1 MNALTDG
8 ATADLDAASTPLA
21 RLGITPEQPLGT
33 AANGGEADFR
43 GPHRARGARPGLRV
57 SVAQQEASASN
68 RAPTTTSTSDGSMTS
83 RALVIPGMLAWSPQ
97 RPASAEVAHLCERL
111 RPDRVVVSGC
121 AKDKAI
127 IYLLSHAGAA
137 DVVVQDPSDGPFEL
151 LPGWVSLYWK
161 DESQQAYAGQRAIAS
176 ARDSGVSTLM
186 LGTQESAAIRETA
199 TRRGESI
206 NLWGIDIGLRVPTLA
221 VITTEGDASL
231 IELPK

>member
-1 MNALTDG
+1 
-8 ATADLDAASTPLA
+8 
-21 RLGITPEQPLGT
+21 
-33 AANGGEADFR
+33 
-43 GPHRARGARPGLRV
+43 
-57 SVAQQEASASN
+57 
-68 RAPTTTSTSDGSMTS
+68 
-83 RALVIPGMLAWSPQ
+83 
-97 RPASAEVAHLCERL
+97 
-111 RPDRVVVSGC
+111 VVVSGC

-137 DVVVQDPSDGPFEL
+137 DVVVQHPSDGPFEL
-151 LPGWVSLYWK
+151 LPGWVSLYWE

-186 LGTQESAAIRETA
+186 LGTRKSAAIRETA
-199 TRRGESI
+199 THRGEPI